1 MAYQDYETQAQ
12 KQKDGTYIL
21 KHKETGEPI
30 AILTPSYRYGSARA
44 VEGSWHPDFKLT
56 HPEIEDNILQRNL
69 SGGNMSRH
77 LNRFDSLEHA
87 KNRIG
92 HLAKQFKT
100 GNYDK
105 DPVKVK
111 YTGEEQIGDE
121 KFHKFD
127 LHDDDGEKFG
137 HFHTKDSPDKI
148 HPDSDVK
155 AHWDDEYRSRSNI
168 SDTTKEA
175 AKNKFPGTG
184 LNSTLNRAR
193 YLLDNKD
200 KEPRFIGTQQSVRA
214 STNVYKTKLQPE
226 EASKAY
232 EDALRKS
239 KGEEYQFTRHSPT
252 AFTMHRPAGSV
263 HDSSENHTITS
274 FPGELHH
281 TAYVLDHPDYQY
293 GKKNTNIVESV

>member
-30 AILTPSYRYGSARA
+30 AILNPAGGYGSARA

-69 SGGNMSRH
+69 SGGNKSWH
-77 LNRFDSLEHA
+77 PNRFDSLEHA

-92 HLAKQFKT
+92 HLAMQFKT

-155 AHWDDEYRSRSNI
+155 AHWDDEYRSRGNI

-200 KEPRFIGTQQSVRA
+200 KEPRFVGTQQSNRA
-214 STNVYKTKLQPE
+214 VTNVFKTKLKPE
-226 EASKAY
+226 EASSAY
-232 EDALRKS
+232 EEALRKT
-239 KGEEYQFTRHSPT
+239 KGDKYEFTRHSPT
-252 AFTMHRPAGSV
+252 AFTMSKPS
-263 HDSSENHTITS
+263 DSKYSSSEHHTVTS

-281 TAYVLDHPDYQY
+281 TEYQMDHPDYR
-293 GKKNTNIVESV
+293 GARKNTNIVESV